1 MKEYRV
7 TLKED
12 RGDKFTLVFDC
23 WADDPEHAREQA
35 QDMYPNGVILCAF
48 PKDEL

>member
-23 WADDPEHAREQA
+23 MADDPEHACEQA
-35 QDMYPNGVILCAF
+35 EDMYPNGVILCALL
-48 PKDEL
+48 KEDL